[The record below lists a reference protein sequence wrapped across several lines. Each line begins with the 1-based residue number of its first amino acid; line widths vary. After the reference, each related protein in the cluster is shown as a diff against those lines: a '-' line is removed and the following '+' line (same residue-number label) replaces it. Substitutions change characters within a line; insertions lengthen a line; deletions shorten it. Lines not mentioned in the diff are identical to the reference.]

1 MSGAASASA
10 SPSNG
15 RFTAETKI
23 EPRRSEEH
31 TSELQSQSNL
41 VCRLLLEKKKCEPLH
56 QTMRSGWH
64 SSTISRIHARTCGF
78 DDLAWICRNCSAR
91 GDGFGSTGGGAATV
105 EVGPF

>member
-41 VCRLLLEKKKCEPLH
+41 VCRLLLEKKKCQPLAAMAA
-56 QTMRSGWH
+56 QQRACCAV
-64 SSTISRIHARTCGF
+64 SRVSVF
-78 DDLAWICRNCSAR
+78 D
-91 GDGFGSTGGGAATV
+91 
-105 EVGPF
+105 EVPVGMPGRVSQNRCDNDHPEQERRETDHREAHDE